1 MTQKKRTKLI
11 VIIVCSILVVG
22 MMSMSAL
29 SFAKFGTFNF
39 PKATMALISISSGN
53 DEYVE
58 VKSDPNKIIIAT
70 PDNSMQVYEEY
81 LTESGYTILEDEH
94 LGSLIIVSQDGEKET
109 VAFSVNK
116 YCSVWQ
122 WVDEE

>member
-81 LTESGYTILEDEH
+81 LTESGYTILEDEQ

>member
-11 VIIVCSILVVG
+11 VIIVCSILAVG

-58 VKSDPNKIIIAT
+58 VKSDHNKIIIAT
-70 PDNSMQVYEEY
+70 PDNSMQVFEEY
-81 LTESGYTILEDEH
+81 LTESGYTILEDEQ